1 MKKLIPI
8 GVFLA
13 LVFVPAVASA
23 QLPIDVT
30 ASPTK
35 DTGGWV
41 YGMAQL
47 LALLG
52 VLMLVLVVA
61 GFMRWSP
68 RWAEAKRKKAA
79 AGPPPAKAAAPALAP
94 PVAVS
99 SLAVEAAEASAAS
112 IGEKAHAPE
121 SGAVPVVATPSAPA
135 QVAPAQ
141 VAPAQ
146 VAPETAA
153 PPASATSGV
162 YETTLKELLDK
173 GVPQKV
179 AEARAK
185 MAAKKAGG

>member
-8 GVFLA
+8 GVFVTLI
-13 LVFVPAVASA
+13 LMPAAASA

-41 YGMAQL
+41 YNMAQL
-47 LALLG
+47 MAILG
-52 VLMLVLVVA
+52 VLMLVLVAA
-61 GFMRWSP
+61 GFARWTP

-79 AGPPPAKAAAPALAP
+79 AGPPAARAPAPPLAP
-94 PVAVS
+94 PVPISSAAS

-112 IGEKAHAPE
+112 IGEKAHAPQV
-121 SGAVPVVATPSAPA
+121 GAVPVVQTPAVS
-135 QVAPAQ
+135 
-141 VAPAQ
+141 
-146 VAPETAA
+146 TAA
-153 PPASATSGV
+153 SPARAVEAAASGASGV